1 MSDFS
6 CYLVSGCGIVLSSGL
21 ILWGSSQLDV
31 SHLWA
36 VLIALIIIL
45 CNLLPTRDEFV
56 RNIRSSADYLW
67 PVEAVAPTVMP
78 SIPIAQQL
86 GPMYVPAA
94 RRLSPG
100 YLETSIISYNEW
112 NPAISPSLLCSVLL
126 FEPVH
131 VWSLSPL
138 YPHIAPLAQSPLTC
152 SVKAEQS
159 LVNYMDWCPLQT
171 NRCQRAPMLVGYL
184 EASLLDRL
192 NFDIPSLLCNCTIP
206 PRASSNNVREPLRGD
221 LLALR
226 LLLKMKVGSQPTIR
240 P

>member
-1 MSDFS
+1 MLGSW
-6 CYLVSGCGIVLSSGL
+6 L
-21 ILWGSSQLDV
+21 ILWGSSQLAV

-36 VLIALIIIL
+36 VLLALTIL
-45 CNLLPTRDEFV
+45 LFNLLPTSAEFMRYTRV
-56 RNIRSSADYLW
+56 FLASMW
-67 PVEAVAPTVMP
+67 PVKPVVLTALP
-78 SIPIAQQL
+78 SIPAAQPL
-86 GPMYVPAA
+86 GPMYIPLA
-94 RRLSPG
+94 RWLSPDSCDRSIRS
-100 YLETSIISYNEW
+100 YDEWDPATST
-112 NPAISPSLLCSVLL
+112 SPLRPVFL
-126 FEPVH
+126 FAPVH

-171 NRCQRAPMLVGYL
+171 NRCQRAPMCVGYL

-221 LLALR
+221 LLALK